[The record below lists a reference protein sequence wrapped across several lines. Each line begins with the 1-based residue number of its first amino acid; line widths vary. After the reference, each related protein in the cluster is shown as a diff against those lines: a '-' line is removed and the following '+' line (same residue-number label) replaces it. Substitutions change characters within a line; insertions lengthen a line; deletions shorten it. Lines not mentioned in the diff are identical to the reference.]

1 MKNDLRKNRTRKLAL
16 LGMFSALAY
25 VVMMVGRIP
34 IVMWLKYD
42 PKDVV
47 ITFAGL
53 LFGPLS
59 SLAVSAVVS
68 LVEMVSV
75 SDTGI
80 IGCVMNILSTCSFAC
95 TAAFVYHRR
104 RTMGGAV
111 LGLVSGVLLMTAA
124 MLLWNYLLTPLYMNQ
139 PRDQVAAL
147 LVPMFLPF
155 NLFKGSLNAA
165 LTLLLYKP
173 VVRALR
179 RAKLLEAEE
188 KSAVPYGTLPADGD
202 APRSGRANLFGML
215 TAVLV
220 LAIVCVVLLLVLKK
234 ML

>member
-1 MKNDLRKNRTRKLAL
+1 MKRQTRTRTLTLLA
-16 LGMFSALAY
+16 MFSALAF
-25 VVMMVGRIP
+25 VVMTVGRVP

-42 PKDVV
+42 PKDVI

-59 SLAVSAVVS
+59 SLAVSLAVS
-68 LVEMVSV
+68 LIEMVSV

-80 IGCVMNILSTCSFAC
+80 LGCVMNVLSTCSFAC
-95 TAAFVYHRR
+95 TAAFVYSRR
-104 RTMGGAV
+104 RTLGGAV

-139 PRDQVAAL
+139 PREQVAAL
-147 LVPMFLPF
+147 LVPVFLPF

-173 VVRALR
+173 LVQGLR
-179 RAKLLEAEE
+179 RAKLIEAPE
-188 KSAVPYGTLPADGD
+188 KTQAA
-202 APRSGRANLFGML
+202 SGRSNPGGML
-215 TAVLV
+215 IAVAVL
-220 LAIVCVVLLLVLKK
+220 AAVCVVLLLVLKK

>member
-1 MKNDLRKNRTRKLAL
+1 MNNIKKSRTRKLAL
-16 LGMFSALAY
+16 LGMFSALAF

-47 ITFAGL
+47 IAFAGL
-53 LFGPLS
+53 LFGPVS
-59 SLAVSAVVS
+59 GLAVSLVVS

-80 IGCVMNILSTCSFAC
+80 IGMVMNVLSTCSFVC
-95 TAAFVYHRR
+95 VAAFVYSRR
-104 RTMGGAV
+104 RTLGGAV

-124 MLLWNYLLTPLYMNQ
+124 MLLWNYLITPLYMNQ

-179 RAKLLEAEE
+179 RAKLIEPEE
-188 KSAVPYGTLPADGD
+188 KPAAYDTPLADGE
-202 APRSGRANLFGML
+202 APRNSRANLAGMRIAV
-215 TAVLV
+215 AVLI
-220 LAIVCVVLLLVLKK
+220 AVCVVLLLVLKE

>member
-1 MKNDLRKNRTRKLAL
+1 MNNIRKTRTRKLAL
-16 LGMFSALAY
+16 LGMFSALAF
-25 VVMMVGRIP
+25 VVMMVGRVP

-47 ITFAGL
+47 IAFAGL
-53 LFGPLS
+53 LFGPVS
-59 SLAVSAVVS
+59 SLAVSLVVS
-68 LVEMVSV
+68 AVEMVTV

-80 IGCVMNILSTCSFAC
+80 IGFVMNVLSTCSFVC
-95 TAAFVYHRR
+95 TAAFVYSRR
-104 RTMGGAV
+104 RTLGGAV

-124 MLLWNYLLTPLYMNQ
+124 MLLWNYLITPLYMNQ
-139 PRDQVAAL
+139 PREQVAPL
-147 LVPMFLPF
+147 LIPMFLPF

-179 RAKLLEAEE
+179 RAKLIEREE
-188 KSAVPYGTLPADGD
+188 KPEAYGTPLADGE
-202 APRSGRANLFGML
+202 ASHSRRANLAGML
-215 TAVLV
+215 IAVAVLI
-220 LAIVCVVLLLVLKK
+220 AVCVVLLLVLKE

>member
-1 MKNDLRKNRTRKLAL
+1 MNNIRKTRTRKLAL
-16 LGMFSALAY
+16 LGMFSALAF
-25 VVMMVGRIP
+25 VVMMVGRVP

-47 ITFAGL
+47 IAFAGL
-53 LFGPLS
+53 LFGPVS
-59 SLAVSAVVS
+59 SLAVSLVVS
-68 LVEMVSV
+68 AVEMVTV

-80 IGCVMNILSTCSFAC
+80 IGFIMNVLSTCTFVC
-95 TAAFVYHRR
+95 TAAFVYSRR
-104 RTMGGAV
+104 RTLGGAV

-124 MLLWNYLLTPLYMNQ
+124 MLLWNYLITPLYMNQ
-139 PRDQVAAL
+139 PREQVAPL
-147 LVPMFLPF
+147 LIPMFLPF

-179 RAKLLEAEE
+179 RAKLIEREE
-188 KSAVPYGTLPADGD
+188 KPEAYGTPLADGE
-202 APRSGRANLFGML
+202 ASHSRRANLAGML
-215 TAVLV
+215 IAVAVLI
-220 LAIVCVVLLLVLKK
+220 AVCVVLLLVLKQ

>member
-1 MKNDLRKNRTRKLAL
+1 MKRQTRTRTLTLLA
-16 LGMFSALAY
+16 MFSAVAF
-25 VVMMVGRIP
+25 VVMTVGRVP
-34 IVMWLKYD
+34 LVMWLKYD
-42 PKDVV
+42 PKDVI

-59 SLAVSAVVS
+59 SLAVSLAVS
-68 LVEMVSV
+68 LIEMVSV

-80 IGCVMNILSTCSFAC
+80 LGCVMNVLSTCSFAC
-95 TAAFVYHRR
+95 TAAFVYSRR
-104 RTMGGAV
+104 RTLGGAV

-139 PRDQVAAL
+139 PREQVAAL
-147 LVPMFLPF
+147 LVPVFLPF

-173 VVRALR
+173 LVQGLR
-179 RAKLLEAEE
+179 RAKLIEAPE
-188 KSAVPYGTLPADGD
+188 KTQAA
-202 APRSGRANLFGML
+202 SGRSNPGGML
-215 TAVLV
+215 IAVAVL
-220 LAIVCVVLLLVLKK
+220 AAVCVVLLLVLKK

>member
-1 MKNDLRKNRTRKLAL
+1 MKRQTRTRTLTLLA
-16 LGMFSALAY
+16 MFSALAF
-25 VVMMVGRIP
+25 VVMTVGRVP

-42 PKDVV
+42 PKDVI

-59 SLAVSAVVS
+59 SLAVSLAVS
-68 LVEMVSV
+68 LIEMVSV

-80 IGCVMNILSTCSFAC
+80 IGCVMNVLSTCSFAC
-95 TAAFVYHRR
+95 TAAFVYSRR
-104 RTMGGAV
+104 RTLGGAV

-139 PRDQVAAL
+139 PREQVAAL
-147 LVPMFLPF
+147 LVPVFLPF

-173 VVRALR
+173 LVQGLR
-179 RAKLLEAEE
+179 RAKLIEAPE
-188 KSAVPYGTLPADGD
+188 KTQAA
-202 APRSGRANLFGML
+202 SGRSNPGGML
-215 TAVLV
+215 IAVAVL
-220 LAIVCVVLLLVLKK
+220 AAVCVVLLLVLKK

>member
-1 MKNDLRKNRTRKLAL
+1 MNNIRKTRTRKLAL
-16 LGMFSALAY
+16 LGMFSALAF
-25 VVMMVGRIP
+25 VVMMVGRVP

-47 ITFAGL
+47 IAFAGL
-53 LFGPLS
+53 LFGPVS
-59 SLAVSAVVS
+59 GFAVSLVVSAV
-68 LVEMVSV
+68 EMVTV

-80 IGCVMNILSTCSFAC
+80 IGFIMNVLSTCTFVC
-95 TAAFVYHRR
+95 TAAFVYSRR
-104 RTMGGAV
+104 RTLGGAV

-124 MLLWNYLLTPLYMNQ
+124 MLLWNYLITPLYMNQ
-139 PRDQVAAL
+139 PREQVAPL
-147 LVPMFLPF
+147 LIPMFLPF

-179 RAKLLEAEE
+179 RAKLIEPEE
-188 KSAVPYGTLPADGD
+188 KPAASCDTLSEGA
-202 APRSGRANLFGML
+202 AHSRRANLIGML
-215 TAVLV
+215 VAVAVLI
-220 LAIVCVVLLLVLKK
+220 AVCVVLLLVLKE

>member
-1 MKNDLRKNRTRKLAL
+1 MNNIRKTRTRKLAL
-16 LGMFSALAY
+16 LGMFSALAF
-25 VVMMVGRIP
+25 VVMMVGRVP

-47 ITFAGL
+47 IAFAGL
-53 LFGPLS
+53 LFGPVS
-59 SLAVSAVVS
+59 SLAVSLVVS
-68 LVEMVSV
+68 AVEMVTV

-80 IGCVMNILSTCSFAC
+80 IGFVMNVLSTCSFVC
-95 TAAFVYHRR
+95 TAAFVYSRR
-104 RTMGGAV
+104 RTLGGAV

-124 MLLWNYLLTPLYMNQ
+124 MLLWNYLITPLYMNQ
-139 PRDQVAAL
+139 PREQVAPL
-147 LVPMFLPF
+147 LIPMFLPF

-179 RAKLLEAEE
+179 RAKLIEREE
-188 KSAVPYGTLPADGD
+188 KPEAYGAPLADGE
-202 APRSGRANLFGML
+202 ASHSRRANLAGML
-215 TAVLV
+215 IAVAVLI
-220 LAIVCVVLLLVLKK
+220 AVCVVLLLVLKE

>member
-1 MKNDLRKNRTRKLAL
+1 MKRQTRTRTLTLLA
-16 LGMFSALAY
+16 MFSALAF
-25 VVMMVGRIP
+25 VVMTVGRVP

-42 PKDVV
+42 PKDVI

-59 SLAVSAVVS
+59 SLAVSLAVS
-68 LVEMVSV
+68 LIEMVSV

-80 IGCVMNILSTCSFAC
+80 LGCLMNVLSTCSFAC
-95 TAAFVYHRR
+95 TAAFVYSRR
-104 RTMGGAV
+104 RTLGGAV

-139 PRDQVAAL
+139 PREQVAAL
-147 LVPMFLPF
+147 LVPVFLPF

-173 VVRALR
+173 LVQGLR
-179 RAKLLEAEE
+179 RAKLIEAPE
-188 KSAVPYGTLPADGD
+188 KTQAA
-202 APRSGRANLFGML
+202 SGRSNPGGML
-215 TAVLV
+215 IAVAVL
-220 LAIVCVVLLLVLKK
+220 AAVCVVLLLVLKK

>member
-1 MKNDLRKNRTRKLAL
+1 MNNIKKSRTRKLAL
-16 LGMFSALAY
+16 LGMFSALAF
-25 VVMMVGRIP
+25 VVMTVGRVP

-42 PKDVV
+42 PKDV
-47 ITFAGL
+47 IIAFAGL
-53 LFGPLS
+53 LFGPVS
-59 SLAVSAVVS
+59 GLAVSLVVS

-80 IGCVMNILSTCSFAC
+80 IGMVMNVLSTCSFVC
-95 TAAFVYHRR
+95 VAAFVHSRR
-104 RTMGGAV
+104 RTLGGAV

-124 MLLWNYLLTPLYMNQ
+124 MLLWNYLITPLYMNQ
-139 PRDQVAAL
+139 PREQVAAL

-179 RAKLLEAEE
+179 RAKLIEPEE
-188 KSAVPYGTLPADGD
+188 KPESYDTPLADGGT
-202 APRSGRANLFGML
+202 PRNSHANLAGML
-215 TAVLV
+215 IAVAVLI
-220 LAIVCVVLLLVLKK
+220 AVCVVLLLVLKQ

>member
-1 MKNDLRKNRTRKLAL
+1 MNNIKKSRTRKLAL
-16 LGMFSALAY
+16 LGMFSALAF

-47 ITFAGL
+47 IAFAGL
-53 LFGPLS
+53 LFGPVS
-59 SLAVSAVVS
+59 SLAVSLVVS
-68 LVEMVSV
+68 AVEMVTV
-75 SDTGI
+75 SDTGV
-80 IGCVMNILSTCSFAC
+80 IGFIMNVLSTCSFVC
-95 TAAFVYHRR
+95 TAAFVYSRR
-104 RTMGGAV
+104 RTLGGAV

-124 MLLWNYLLTPLYMNQ
+124 MLLWNYLITPLYMNQ
-139 PRDQVAAL
+139 PREAVAPL
-147 LVPMFLPF
+147 LIPMFLPF

-179 RAKLLEAEE
+179 RAKLIEREE
-188 KSAVPYGTLPADGD
+188 KPAASYGTPLDD
-202 APRSGRANLFGML
+202 AGHSRRTNLVGML
-215 TAVLV
+215 VAVAVLI
-220 LAIVCVVLLLVLKK
+220 AVCVVLLLVLKQ

>member
-1 MKNDLRKNRTRKLAL
+1 MNNIRKTRTRKLAL
-16 LGMFSALAY
+16 LGMFSALAF
-25 VVMMVGRIP
+25 VVMMVGRVP

-47 ITFAGL
+47 IAFAGL
-53 LFGPLS
+53 LFGPVS
-59 SLAVSAVVS
+59 SLAVSLVVS
-68 LVEMVSV
+68 AVEMVTV

-80 IGCVMNILSTCSFAC
+80 IGMVMNVLSTCSVVC
-95 TAAFVYHRR
+95 VAAFVYSRR
-104 RTMGGAV
+104 RTLGGAV

-124 MLLWNYLLTPLYMNQ
+124 MLLWNYLITPLYMNQ
-139 PRDQVAAL
+139 PREQVAAL

-179 RAKLLEAEE
+179 RAKLIEPEE
-188 KSAVPYGTLPADGD
+188 KPAAYDTPLADGE
-202 APRSGRANLFGML
+202 APSNSRANLAGML
-215 TAVLV
+215 IAVAVLI
-220 LAIVCVVLLLVLKK
+220 AVCVVLLLVLKQ

>member
-1 MKNDLRKNRTRKLAL
+1 MNNIKKSRTRKLAL
-16 LGMFSALAY
+16 LGMFSALAF

-47 ITFAGL
+47 IAFAGL
-53 LFGPLS
+53 LFGPVS
-59 SLAVSAVVS
+59 GLAVSLVVS

-80 IGCVMNILSTCSFAC
+80 IGMVMNVLSTCSFVC
-95 TAAFVYHRR
+95 VAAFVYSRR
-104 RTMGGAV
+104 RTLGGAV

-124 MLLWNYLLTPLYMNQ
+124 MLLWNYLITPLYMNQ
-139 PRDQVAAL
+139 PREQVAAL

-179 RAKLLEAEE
+179 RAKLIEPEE
-188 KSAVPYGTLPADGD
+188 KPAAYDTPLADGE
-202 APRSGRANLFGML
+202 APSNSRANLAGML
-215 TAVLV
+215 IAVAVLI
-220 LAIVCVVLLLVLKK
+220 AVCVVLLLVLKQ